1 MPLFEYSCADCGRL
15 TEFLVRSGDA
25 PQHPACEG
33 CGSQR
38 TGRRLSRVRRGRT
51 DADVAAES
59 TGEAVDDPRLLGR
72 WVERRFEQYG
82 MEIPDQAR
90 EVIDAA
96 REGELPGPVDDL

>member
-1 MPLFEYSCADCGRL
+1 MPLYEYRCADCGRL
-15 TEFLVRSGDA
+15 TEVLVRSGEA
-25 PQHPACEG
+25 PQHPACG
-33 CGSQR
+33 SCGSER
-38 TGRRLSRVRRGRT
+38 TSRRLSRVRRGRT

-59 TGEAVDDPRLLGR
+59 SGGAVDDPRLLGR

-82 MEIPDQAR
+82 MEIPDGAR